1 MLRKCS
7 TPSAIR
13 RTLQS
18 LPKSLDETYSK
29 ILMEID
35 DANCLTATRILQW
48 LTFSIRPVRSLA
60 PSHSSSLIVWLLK
73 LCLIEMAETLAIN
86 VDVQDRPRYDPDLLF
101 LDMREILN
109 VCSSLVTTVEM
120 SSNHLNSP
128 SVTTKVYVKLAHSS
142 VKEFLVSES
151 IRTGVCSRF
160 ALEEDRVH
168 LYLAESCMA
177 YLIHIDIPLHVDDI
191 ASYPLVGYAAKY
203 WIPHMLT
210 SKASWDSKVLRELI
224 MDLFDPEEVYYNNW
238 TRIFRI
244 DMPWRA
250 PEQLEHQAALPP
262 LYSAAYLG
270 LDFVCDQLIQKGVDV
285 NASGGLFGT
294 PLQAAALGGHI
305 RAVQRLLDAGA
316 SIDDQGGTFQTPLR
330 TAASRGH
337 EAIVKLLLERGAK
350 PQIRENHNDRHADAL
365 FVAAGR
371 GYNKIC
377 ELLLNYGA
385 EDYWT
390 MKGRPGSALHA
401 ATLGGYKDVVHLLLL
416 RGRKRDVPRP
426 SIGRR
431 SARSLNSSQY
441 FAAALGHV
449 DILREL
455 MSFGITQE
463 EALRYAARAGDQLMV
478 EKMLADGANIDSPG
492 RFAAGIRTNVWRIS
506 DHQRALQSAAR
517 GGHVVIVREL
527 LSRGADPKLQT
538 SCSNALNEAIKEANL
553 EIIRLLVEA
562 GANVNPNYARPLT
575 SAAEIGNLGV
585 LRILIEYG
593 ADINANKVE
602 ALRTAARAG
611 HLETVKELINL
622 GAKVPLKHPHD
633 TSLMNDAA
641 YGGSAR
647 IVRFL
652 HENGVNPC
660 YEPID
665 SDEFP
670 NSDPMYTAL
679 VYHHPEVVIALLD
692 AGVDINA
699 FSRLGTPL
707 CEAIRVS
714 EEILAMQLL
723 ARGADVNLQKEMTE
737 GTPLLYAIDHQMDT
751 IVKMLLERHA
761 DANRRGKIYRSQP
774 KIPLLLAAERGNLEI
789 VRLLIEAGARVNEQD
804 DGGFS
809 ALHCAARNSNAKVLK
824 ILIEEYQA
832 ELGLRLH
839 NGSLSIHSAASRGN
853 AQSVEVLLDAGLSVN
868 ATNNDGKTPLHWA
881 ADAGRWDN
889 VQLLLDRGA
898 RTDVKVDGK
907 LGLTPLD
914 FAHFGRVKRSSW
926 LPLSDLPQWSD
937 KELEALFE
945 RLSPS
950 KA

>member
-35 DANCLTATRILQW
+35 DANCPTATRILQW
-48 LTFSIRPVRSLA
+48 LAFSIRPVRHPIPFRFFFTNCL
-60 PSHSSSLIVWLLK
+60 VVE
-73 LCLIEMAETLAIN
+73 LCLTEMAETLAID
-86 VDVQDRPRYDPDLLF
+86 VDAQDRPHYDPDLRF
-101 LDMREILN
+101 FDMRELLN

-120 SSNHLNSP
+120 SLSHLNSP
-128 SVTTKVYVKLAHSS
+128 SVITEVYVKLAHSS
-142 VKEFLVSES
+142 VKEFLMSES

-160 ALEEDRVH
+160 ALEEDLAH
-168 LYLAESCMA
+168 LYLAKSCMA
-177 YLIHIDIPLHVDDI
+177 YLIHIDIPLHVDDF

-203 WIPHMLT
+203 WIPHMTT
-210 SKASWDSKVLRELI
+210 SKTNWGSKVLRELI
-224 MDLFDPEEVYYNNW
+224 MILFDPEQVYYNNW

-250 PEQLEHQAALPP
+250 LEQSKHQAALPP

-270 LDFVCDQLIQKGVDV
+270 LDFVCEHLIQKGVDV

-305 RAVQRLLDAGA
+305 SAVQKLLNAGA
-316 SIDDQGGTFQTPLR
+316 SIDDQGGTFQTPLEA
-330 TAASRGH
+330 AASGGH
-337 EAIVKLLLERGAK
+337 EAIVRLLLERGAI
-350 PQIRENHNDRHADAL
+350 PQNRKTLSDRHGDAL

-371 GYNKIC
+371 GYDKIC

-385 EDYWT
+385 EDYWM

-401 ATLGGYKDVVHLLLL
+401 ATLGGYKDVVHLLILQ
-416 RGRKRDVPRP
+416 GRKHDVPHP
-426 SIGRR
+426 SIIR
-431 SARSLNSSQY
+431 SCSSSLTASQY
-441 FAAALGHV
+441 SAAALGHV

-463 EALRYAARAGDQLMV
+463 EALRYAALAGDQIMV
-478 EKMLADGANIDSPG
+478 EKMLAHGANIDSPG
-492 RFAAGIRTNVWRIS
+492 RFS

-517 GGHVVIVREL
+517 GGHVAIVREL
-527 LSRGADPKLQT
+527 LSRGADPNLE
-538 SCSNALNEAIKEANL
+538 SNSSNALNEAAMDGNL

-562 GANVNPNYARPLT
+562 GANVNPKYARPLA
-575 SAAEIGNLGV
+575 SAARKGNLGV
-585 LRILIEYG
+585 LRALVEYG
-593 ADINANKVE
+593 ADINANKGE
-602 ALRTAARAG
+602 ALREAAYG
-611 HLETVKELINL
+611 GDFETIKELIDL
-622 GAKVPLKHPHD
+622 GAEVPSKHSDD
-633 TSLMNDAA
+633 TSLMRAAA

-647 IVRFL
+647 NVQFL
-652 HENGVNPC
+652 IEHGVNPH
-660 YEPID
+660 YKPMD
-665 SDEFP
+665 PDGFQ
-670 NSDPMYTAL
+670 NSDPMFTAIL
-679 VYHHPEVVIALLD
+679 HHHSEVVIALLD
-692 AGVDINA
+692 AGVDINT
-699 FSRLGTPL
+699 FIGFGTPL

-714 EEILAMQLL
+714 EELLAMQLL
-723 ARGADVNLQKEMTE
+723 SRGADVNLQKKMTE
-737 GTPLLYAIDHQMDT
+737 GTPLLYAIDHQMIT

-761 DANRRGKIYRSQP
+761 DANRRGNIYRSQP
-774 KIPLLLAAERGNLEI
+774 KIPLLLAAETGNPDI

-809 ALHCAARNSNAKVLK
+809 ALHCAARNSHAKVLK

-853 AQSVEVLLDAGLSVN
+853 TQSLELLLHAGLSVD
-868 ATNNDGKTPLHWA
+868 ATNNDGRTPLHLA
-881 ADAGRWDN
+881 AEAGRWDN

-898 RTDVKVDGK
+898 RIYMKTDGE

-914 FAHFGRVKRSSW
+914 FVHIGRKKRSSW
-926 LPLSDLPQWSD
+926 LHLSDQPQWSD
-937 KELEALFE
+937 KELEVLFE
-945 RLSPS
+945 RMGPS
-950 KA
+950 KS